1 MVKDH
6 ESQLAQ
12 LKDAS
17 EKELLKVQQENYVLS
32 VVRRTCSFYFSSFLL
47 LYFNSGIYKNQIVS
61 GVTY

>member
-1 MVKDH
+1 MSIKYFGCVLTVISAEMSVMVKDH

-32 VVRRTCSFYFSSFLL
+32 VVRRTCSFLF
-47 LYFNSGIYKNQIVS
+47 
-61 GVTY
+61 